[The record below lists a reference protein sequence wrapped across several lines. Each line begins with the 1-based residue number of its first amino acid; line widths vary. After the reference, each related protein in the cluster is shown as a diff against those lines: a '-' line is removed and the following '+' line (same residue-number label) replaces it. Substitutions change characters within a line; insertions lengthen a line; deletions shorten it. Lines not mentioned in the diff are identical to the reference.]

1 MEKEL
6 KGKLKYLISKKKT
19 LSEICETLELKD
31 YEVVGLVELMKQD
44 GELLDYVNGE
54 IVKLRKP
61 IKNNDI
67 YELPNNIEHLKLLL
81 ISDTHLCSKYDRLDI
96 LHYLYDKAED
106 KGIKHILHSGDFT
119 DGKSHRPEHI
129 YELKELSYEGQVEY
143 CVEKYPAF
151 SGKTYVIAGNHD
163 GWWYKSAGS
172 EIVKSIANKREDI
185 IYLGSDVADMKIGKL
200 KIRLFHGNGGN
211 AYAKCFDCETEIL
224 TENGWKYFCDLTKN
238 EKVATLNLKKNEFEW
253 QKPIDYINQQYDG
266 EMYHFKSRTVDM
278 MVTPNHRMLVK
289 RYGKNILQNRKKDLI
304 MPSKSHQRINLD
316 WQIVEAK
323 DLENAKRQ
331 EWQFK
336 RGGQSWTG
344 DLIESVDIPI
354 RSPKKYASNP
364 IKHIGSVKIEDIA
377 ELIAWYTTE
386 GYSNGKKISISQS
399 EVVNSNN
406 HKKIIDL
413 FKRIGFKKI
422 KINNKD
428 NKDISVYSVELS
440 EYLIRECGSGSYNKF
455 LPKWLKN
462 QPSNILKIV
471 FDTMIEGD
479 GWKIGKSSFG
489 YKSVSKR
496 LLDDVSE
503 IAHKL
508 GYGVSK
514 NKDTITM
521 SAIQNYPTINN
532 KPEKINYSGNIYC
545 VSVPNTIIL
554 VRRNGKTC
562 WSGNSYKLQKYL
574 DTIPVEEKPD
584 ILQTGH
590 IHQAFYYKQ
599 DNTHCLQTGCLED
612 LTPYARSL
620 GFSGDKSCWWLDIN
634 FDDKGNI
641 YSITPELET
650 FGKKLIRR
658 R

>member
-1 MEKEL
+1 MEDTL
-6 KGKLKYLISKKKT
+6 KNKLKYLINKKKDFAT
-19 LSEICETLELKD
+19 ICKELELKD
-31 YEVVGLVELMKQD
+31 YEVIGLVELMKQD

-61 IKNNDI
+61 IKNNDV
-67 YELPNNIEHLKLLL
+67 YELPNNMDHLKLLL

-96 LHYLYDKAED
+96 LRYLYDKAED

-129 YELKELSYEGQVEY
+129 YELKEQSYEGQVEY
-143 CVEKYPAF
+143 CVEKYPTF

-172 EIVKSIANKREDI
+172 EIVKSIAKQREDI
-185 IYLGSDVADMKIGKL
+185 IYLGSDVADMKVGKL

-289 RYGKNILQNRKKDLI
+289 RYDKNILQNRKKDLI

-316 WQIVEAK
+316 WQIIEAK

-344 DLIESVDIPI
+344 NLIESVDIPI

-364 IKHIGSVKIEDIA
+364 IKHVGNVKIEDIA

-422 KINNKD
+422 KTSGRD

-440 EYLIRECGSGSYNKF
+440 EYLIKECGSGSYNKF

-574 DTIPVEEKPD
+574 DTIPVEEKPH

-620 GFSGDKSCWWLDIN
+620 GFSGDKSCWWLDID